1 MTWQVLWTE
10 PAIGDMRR
18 LDRKVA
24 RRVRN
29 ALLRL
34 AETGHGDVK
43 QLAGKAGELR
53 LRVGDWRVRFS
64 FRYSTKTIE
73 VLRVLPRAEA
83 YRE

>member
-1 MTWQVLWTE
+1 
-10 PAIGDMRR
+10 MRR

-24 RRVRN
+24 KRVRN

-43 QLAGKAGELR
+43 QLAGKGGELR

-64 FRYSTKTIE
+64 FRYSTNTIE
-73 VLRVLPRAEA
+73 VLRVLRRAEA
-83 YRE
+83 YRK